1 MSHCERRNEGE
12 GGKKKR
18 ALPKGEEEEVGG
30 LLVAAWLLAGSWRE
44 ADPILAIG
52 TPGAS
57 WSPYAEAAHCAGL
70 YGAVAAIVREGFGIL
85 CFLKLQ
91 F

>member
-1 MSHCERRNEGE
+1 M
-12 GGKKKR
+12 GG
-18 ALPKGEEEEVGG
+18 AGG
-30 LLVAAWLLAGSWRE
+30 GCQAPCRQLGA